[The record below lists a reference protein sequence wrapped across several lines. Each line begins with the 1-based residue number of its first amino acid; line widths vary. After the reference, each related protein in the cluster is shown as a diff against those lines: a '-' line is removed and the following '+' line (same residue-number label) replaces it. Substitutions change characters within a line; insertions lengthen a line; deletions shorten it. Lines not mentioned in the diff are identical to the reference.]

1 MQVSWEVAECIA
13 LRKRNHSEY
22 EGDICTTA
30 PLIVEVVSWL
40 ETHGLLEYTNAMMA
54 LLLPLI
60 LYLIAKRSASS
71 ENLQHIAGTTI
82 NKDASSILLTA
93 AYRNAALVTGSLTA
107 IAILVMS
114 VIFAEP
120 FFWLRPLCMWSAI
133 ALSYDS
139 NIGLCAEHVQPQ
151 RSLHIFVNNK
161 YCSFSNLDLVLQPQ
175 WMDVS
180 P

>member
-1 MQVSWEVAECIA
+1 MIDFKTKLNHKWETIFALQIENDLSVYLFIFSFFIVSIQ
-13 LRKRNHSEY
+13 
-22 EGDICTTA
+22 
-30 PLIVEVVSWL
+30 
-40 ETHGLLEYTNAMMA
+40 
-54 LLLPLI
+54 
-60 LYLIAKRSASS
+60 
-71 ENLQHIAGTTI
+71 NLQHIAGTTI

-139 NIGLCAEHVQPQ
+139 KSMIRLEVLFPIHGLSQDLAVVTFFMLLRMDSFLLAL
-151 RSLHIFVNNK
+151 RSF
-161 YCSFSNLDLVLQPQ
+161 DLR
-175 WMDVS
+175 
-180 P
+180 